1 MLNNNIIMTFLAFFA
16 GLGVSAGT
24 FAFILVIGVVP
35 RILQRMK
42 MNNVILAENVI
53 MSGII
58 FGNIISLSENPW
70 LYKIAGGLTGHIF
83 IMVYGISTG
92 MFVGS
97 IAVALAEILHT
108 FPILLGRFNIT
119 SGLKWIVFFMAMGKL
134 AGAMFYFGFGYAT

>member
-1 MLNNNIIMTFLAFFA
+1 MLNNNIIMTLLAFFA

-35 RILQRMK
+35 RILQRTK

-58 FGNIISLSENPW
+58 VGNIISLSENPW

-83 IMVYGISTG
+83 IMVYGVSTG

-119 SGLKWIVFFMAMGKL
+119 SGLCTSRKNK
-134 AGAMFYFGFGYAT
+134 

>member
-1 MLNNNIIMTFLAFFA
+1 MLNNNIIMTLLAFFA

-35 RILQRMK
+35 RILQRTK

-58 FGNIISLSENPW
+58 VGNIISLSE
-70 LYKIAGGLTGHIF
+70 IAGGLTGHIF
-83 IMVYGISTG
+83 IMVYGVSTG

-134 AGAMFYFGFGYAT
+134 AGALFYLGFGYAN